1 MKMNRIITILL
12 MLSLTACV
20 DEFLDRR
27 MDTNYT
33 KDQVFST
40 YTTIRNF
47 GIGIYSH
54 LPNGF
59 DRFDGGTLAAAS
71 DEAVHSGA
79 IGTVQKLSS
88 GNWGAFS
95 NPDDQWNNLYSGI
108 RKANLFLQESVDYE
122 RVIIQD
128 TITDQ
133 GRQTYQTQVND
144 LRWLRAEAHF
154 LKAYFYFELIK
165 RYGGVPIIEE
175 VLTLEDTQ
183 GIQRASFGE
192 CVNFIENEIQTA
204 LVDLRVSWQ
213 GFDSD
218 RLLGRATTGAAH
230 ALRSR
235 LWLYAASPLHNTGAD
250 PEPWEKAAVAS
261 FEVIGSGQYN
271 LVGNYRDLFRSSH
284 NSEIIFSRR
293 YPAANSLERS
303 MYPIGFTGAVGGTNP
318 SQNLVNAYETSNGL
332 AISEDPTYDP
342 QAPYVNRDPRLM
354 MSIVTNG
361 STYKGRAVETFRY
374 GMDGP
379 GKPRATRTGYYQK
392 KYVDEGLDILQ
403 GRTSVHAWIY
413 FRYAEVLLNYAEAM
427 NELYGP
433 DGTSE
438 QTPLSAR
445 EALNQVRTRP
455 GVNMPAVAVQGKD
468 AFRDRLHNE
477 RRVELAFEEH
487 RYWDVRRWGIADEV
501 LNQPILGVSIAL
513 NSGGDIEYNEREVE
527 SRYFAPHM
535 NLYPIQAV
543 EINKSGGTLTQ
554 NPGW

>member
-1 MKMNRIITILL
+1 MNRIITILL

>member
-1 MKMNRIITILL
+1 MKMNRIIIILL

-59 DRFDGGTLAAAS
+59 DRFDGGTLSAAS

-128 TITDQ
+128 TVTDQ

-165 RYGGVPIIEE
+165 RYGGVPIIED
-175 VLTLEDTQ
+175 VLTLEETQ

-192 CVNFIENEIQTA
+192 CVNLIENEIQTA

-218 RLLGRATTGAAH
+218 RLLGRATTGAAQ

-235 LWLYAASPLHNTGAD
+235 VWLYAASPLHNAGSD
-250 PEPWEKAAVAS
+250 PALWEKAAMAS
-261 FEVIGSGQYN
+261 FELIGSGQYN
-271 LVGNYRDLFRSSH
+271 LVGNYRDIFRSSH

-293 YPAANSLERS
+293 YPASNSLERS

-318 SQNLVNAYETSNGL
+318 SHNLVNAYETSNGL
-332 AISEDPTYDP
+332 PISEDPTYDP
-342 QAPYVNRDPRLM
+342 QTPYANRDPRML

-361 STYKGRAVETFRY
+361 STYKGRPIETFRN
-374 GMDGP
+374 GLDGP

-445 EALNQVRTRP
+445 EALNQVRARP
-455 GVNMPAVAVQGKD
+455 GVNMPAVAVQGKE
-468 AFRDRLHNE
+468 AFRARIYNE
-477 RRVELAFEEH
+477 RRVEMAFEEH
-487 RYWDVRRWGIADEV
+487 RYWDVRRWGIAEEV
-501 LNQPILGVSIAL
+501 LNEPILGVSIAL
-513 NSGGDIEYNEREVE
+513 SSEGEFEYEEQEVE
-527 SRYFAPHM
+527 QRYFAQHM
-535 NLYPIQAV
+535 NLYPIQAN
-543 EINKSGGTLTQ
+543 EINRSGGTLTQ